1 MYDARAFKIQELSK
15 NDTNLF
21 VVNDVDDDDDD
32 DDDDVVVGDDND
44 DDEDSFS
51 LW

>member
-1 MYDARAFKIQELSK
+1 MHDARAFKIQELSE

-21 VVNDVDDDDDD
+21 VVNDDDDNDDD
-32 DDDDVVVGDDND
+32 VVGDDND

>member
-1 MYDARAFKIQELSK
+1 MHDARAFKIQELSE

-32 DDDDVVVGDDND
+32 DDDVAGDDND